1 MFFAV
6 SSFLAQ
12 VVKLFNS
19 QRDLH
24 VRSMGSQRLVALR
37 LDWTP
42 LSSFE
47 ALQAKAPGEVDD
59 DFSWISWAF
68 MGFNGVE
75 YIMVIQWTWV
85 SYVGA
90 HLPWCTFGFMGDL
103 TTMTVCSQLISC
115 LHLVVRRHHLAV
127 RRERIVQLRAR
138 FCVFNGVVWVQYVE
152 TSMFPIMVSKGNDPQ
167 MAFY

>member
-12 VVKLFNS
+12 VVKLFNA

-75 YIMVIQWTWV
+75 YIMVIQWT
-85 SYVGA
+85 
-90 HLPWCTFGFMGDL
+90 
-103 TTMTVCSQLISC
+103 
-115 LHLVVRRHHLAV
+115 
-127 RRERIVQLRAR
+127 
-138 FCVFNGVVWVQYVE
+138 
-152 TSMFPIMVSKGNDPQ
+152 
-167 MAFY
+167 